1 MDDEHWNKLIQHS
14 NNFKCLMSLD
24 LTRNKLQNIKREDL
38 EKFEELV
45 ELNMRRNDFTAA
57 SLAEIRQ
64 YKINHPNI
72 KVEFDDP

>member
-1 MDDEHWNKLIQHS
+1 
-14 NNFKCLMSLD
+14 MSLD

-38 EKFEELV
+38 EQFPELV
-45 ELNMRRNDFTAA
+45 ELNMKRNDFTAA
-57 SLAEIRQ
+57 SLTEIRQ